1 MFYSF
6 STIKNCK
13 TCKCLQFLKVKFWGK
28 NVLIPYQNVSLSP
41 KYILPTHT
49 KSIFCLFWQ
58 LLLPTTLLTIQ
69 HNNLNYSNLKNF
81 LYFSKI
87 FLHALKII
95 ICSTLFSFNFMLI
108 CKNFFLHHWKSSI
121 LWNTFL
127 NHSLLNIIAN
137 SHWFCTHIS
146 IFPHVVSCLSFR
158 LGHSIT

>member
-1 MFYSF
+1 MFWYPIKMFHYPQSIYYQRTLKAF
-6 STIKNCK
+6 SAYFDN
-13 TCKCLQFLKVKFWGK
+13 F
-28 NVLIPYQNVSLSP
+28 
-41 KYILPTHT
+41 
-49 KSIFCLFWQ
+49 

-146 IFPHVVSCLSFR
+146 IFPHVVSCLPFL